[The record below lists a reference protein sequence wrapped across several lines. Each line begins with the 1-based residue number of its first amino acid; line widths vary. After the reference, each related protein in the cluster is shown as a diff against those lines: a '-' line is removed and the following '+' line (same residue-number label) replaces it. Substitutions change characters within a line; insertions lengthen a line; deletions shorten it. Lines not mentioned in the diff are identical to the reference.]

1 MIDTI
6 KFFVPIE
13 DVQLLNR
20 IKSTSE
26 QIERK
31 NLKTGEIKFIFH
43 TTEIKVG
50 SHNKAI
56 NIRIVDDIYHKGLY
70 IEFSIPKYAKG
81 NNIEMVLPSELPA
94 ILEKFQ
100 QETNTQLA
108 TTLPHFSTWQIFRI
122 DLCYNWIF
130 TTKEEAE
137 NVMGF
142 LQRIDYPRKKKG
154 TYDTSVMHVG
164 SAYTIKFYLK
174 GSEFKAHD
182 LKDKEFLATH
192 TPERIFELSEWANRI
207 VRYEIEFRRKY
218 LEEVFGCKSVY
229 LADICDD
236 EKIQEILSYYLKD
249 KTLKYVTLKN
259 TTEAQV
265 EEILYSNFTKI
276 KATRLF
282 QFFRDYFLEAGAVK
296 SRMVSG
302 GLNRSTI
309 YRYKRDLK
317 RVGVGFDLMDTT
329 GASLL
334 EQLVIPSGNS
344 KFELVGF
351 PENVSWR
358 SDNGKVG

>member
-6 KFFVPIE
+6 KFLVPID
-13 DVQLLNR
+13 DVLFLE
-20 IKSTSE
+20 S
-26 QIERK
+26 
-31 NLKTGEIKFIFH
+31 LKTVFIENKKEDLNTKEIKYAYYSS
-43 TTEIKVG
+43 EVYVG
-50 SHNKAI
+50 SHSKKI
-56 NIRIVDDIYHKGLY
+56 IIRLEEKFYTGLS

-81 NNIEMVLPSELPA
+81 NNIEMIWPRELPA
-94 ILEKFQ
+94 IL
-100 QETNTQLA
+100 NTLYTELCFHLGVVLPDVA
-108 TTLPHFSTWQIFRI
+108 TWSIHRL

-154 TYDTSVMHVG
+154 TYDTSVMHIG
-164 SAYTIKFYLK
+164 SAYTLKFYLK

-207 VRYEIEFRRKY
+207 LRYEIEFRRKY
-218 LEEVFGCKSVY
+218 LEDVFGCKPVY

-236 EKIQEILSYYLKD
+236 EKIQEILSFYLKD

-317 RVGVGFDLMDTT
+317 RAGVGFDLMDAT

-358 SDNGKVG
+358 SDNGKVV